1 MFQRIGKKRRTK
13 FLSANQVEEKPDFRN
28 LGVKDAKLV
37 IPIPNFLTRKTFLP
51 TSNVAKGTSRLIPS
65 DAYLCK
71 SGVGLATAMLELR
84 RLDGVGDFGPSTL
97 ECPWDPVKEVRCRR
111 TSTSLLLLWNALLLH
126 RLLFESEFEASC
138 FLKEPLSVSA
148 KRNSIGLLFS

>member
-1 MFQRIGKKRRTK
+1 MQQNREIRTNLFVDDELKRSMILHLEWGCRG
-13 FLSANQVEEKPDFRN
+13 LSRPSVPETEFRRSERPYFWK
-28 LGVKDAKLV
+28 V
-37 IPIPNFLTRKTFLP
+37 
-51 TSNVAKGTSRLIPS
+51 
-65 DAYLCK
+65 YLCR

-97 ECPWDPVKEVRCRR
+97 EWPWGPVNEVRRRR

-138 FLKEPLSVSA
+138 FLKQRHLELA
-148 KRNSIGLLFS
+148 EN